1 MVLSLGAFAA
11 DNAPD
16 DLSKMDIQMK
26 IQLMKQFDKDGDGM
40 LNAEERKEA
49 MEAIKNKSAD
59 LKELREK
66 HVEKVMKKFDKDG
79 DGKLDKSELSEFL
92 EEQRKQFDERRRRM
106 GPGRNFQPP
115 KEILEKFDK
124 DGDGK
129 LSFEERREMFKQAR
143 EARNALVK
151 KYDAD
156 GDGKLS
162 DEERDKLMQDP
173 EVKAQFK
180 RMFSRPM
187 PAPRD

>member
-11 DNAPD
+11 DNAPEE
-16 DLSKMDIQMK
+16 LSKMDIQTK
-26 IQLMKQFDKDGDGM
+26 IQLMKQFDKDGDGR

-79 DGKLDKSELSEFL
+79 DGKL
-92 EEQRKQFDERRRRM
+92 
-106 GPGRNFQPP
+106 
-115 KEILEKFDK
+115 
-124 DGDGK
+124 
-129 LSFEERREMFKQAR
+129 SFEERREMFKQAR
-143 EARNALVK
+143 EARNALVR

-162 DEERDKLMQDP
+162 DDERDKLMQDP